1 MAVEFKKL
9 SAQWKTCEAKM
20 AVLWGELDSAA
31 QSEKNSKDLLEGGRE
46 DLIEKVFD
54 AKRKG
59 TTGTAL
65 ADFIA
70 DAEVKKAWAG
80 MQPTF
85 KTIEAAHDRYQ
96 AAVKGFAP
104 LLVEA
109 DDILKTTAAEV
120 ASRKKNKVFDSKSL
134 PDLEKLHKEITAD
147 VSVVSQKHMRS
158 VRDFAREKPKAFTLV
173 KTITERID
181 SDIKSGVNRI
191 KDNADDDTML
201 REFGTRSL
209 AVAGAK
215 MNDRLKDATGHC
227 KAAIVAFK
235 TGDKDTASAEIRKA
249 IKIAEA
255 AEEVTDHYGKT
266 LKAKGNEIKDHKD
279 GKVMLTKVNA
289 MNATART
296 ILTTVTKTQQVIT

>member
-1 MAVEFKKL
+1 MV
-9 SAQWKTCEAKM
+9 T
-20 AVLWGELDSAA
+20 LWGELDSAA

-59 TTGTAL
+59 GTGTSL
-65 ADFIA
+65 ADFMG
-70 DAEVKKAWAG
+70 DAEVKKAWAA

-85 KTIEAAHDRYQ
+85 KTLETAHDRYQ
-96 AAVKGFAP
+96 AAVKGFGP
-104 LLVEA
+104 LLAEA
-109 DDILKTTAAEV
+109 DDIAKTTAAEV
-120 ASRKKNKVFDSKSL
+120 ASRKKNKTFDSKSL

-147 VSVVSQKHMRS
+147 LSAPSQKHMRS
-158 VRDFAREKPKAFTLV
+158 VRDFATEKPKAFTLD
-173 KTITERID
+173 KTTEERINR
-181 SDIKSGVNRI
+181 DIKSGINSI
-191 KDNADDDTML
+191 KENADDDTLL

-227 KAAIVAFK
+227 KAALVAFK
-235 TGDKDTASAEIRKA
+235 TGDKDTASAEIGKA
-249 IKIAEA
+249 ITIAED

-266 LKAKGNEIKDHKD
+266 LKAKGNEIRDHKD

-289 MNATART
+289 INATART
-296 ILTTVTKTQQVIT
+296 ILTTVTKTQQVVA